1 MEGLFLSITEVKG
14 QFEPVVYND
23 VPLSGFAATLPS
35 LHCKA
40 YFVPVFRGTVRAG
53 HIPWALEVAD
63 RSDLGSRYLLI
74 MQGFHE
80 LCTPLLGWLG
90 WSQGLLPELSGP
102 ARQSHTP
109 GFSPAHLPWWL
120 FTCWLTSTILEEAPR
135 ALPR

>member
-1 MEGLFLSITEVKG
+1 MSITEVKG

-90 WSQGLLPELSGP
+90 WSQGLLPVVGP
-102 ARQSHTP
+102 CKTEPHTR
-109 GFSPAHLPWWL
+109 L
-120 FTCWLTSTILEEAPR
+120 FTCPPPMVVLHLLAYRHHP
-135 ALPR
+135 